1 MFREIIDNLALQMG
15 MDLGSCN
22 TLIYLKDRGVVV
34 EEPSV
39 IARIKKKRWQKE
51 GRLLA
56 VGARAK
62 EMAEKEPRSVEVVW
76 PIRGGLV
83 DDYQAMVA
91 MMEKY
96 LKLVYEV
103 PVRGVAVLRP
113 SVVVAVPGL
122 MTDVQLRA
130 VTAILTGLGVGRVV
144 LVNAAVV
151 AGIGSGTLSDR
162 FSGVVVDVG
171 GGKTAVSVVSSG
183 GVIVERNIET
193 GGNSIDEAIVSFVKM
208 KHGMLIGRVT
218 AEKIKL
224 RLDNMVIRGRDLESG
239 LPKSVMIGVAE
250 TSEAIALEL
259 TKIVRTLRSVL
270 DEAPP
275 EITNEVVKQGI
286 LLVGRGALTKGL
298 KMMIETETRIN
309 CLPVDD
315 GPGMAVIKG
324 LAMLVEDK
332 DLRERVKLVSG
343 YGS

>member
-1 MFREIIDNLALQMG
+1 
-15 MDLGSCN
+15 
-22 TLIYLKDRGVVV
+22 
-34 EEPSV
+34 
-39 IARIKKKRWQKE
+39 
-51 GRLLA
+51 
-56 VGARAK
+56 
-62 EMAEKEPRSVEVVW
+62 
-76 PIRGGLV
+76 
-83 DDYQAMVA
+83 
-91 MMEKY
+91 
-96 LKLVYEV
+96 
-103 PVRGVAVLRP
+103 
-113 SVVVAVPGL
+113 
-122 MTDVQLRA
+122 
-130 VTAILTGLGVGRVV
+130 
-144 LVNAAVV
+144 
-151 AGIGSGTLSDR
+151 
-162 FSGVVVDVG
+162 
-171 GGKTAVSVVSSG
+171 
-183 GVIVERNIET
+183 VIVERNIET